1 MELNFM
7 NEDDKD
13 NTEVL
18 INYLYKEIKRKKTDL
33 FLNIN
38 ETIIVLFEIFN
49 FYFDNLDYNFRN
61 CKSIHQIILGLYN
74 KELLKYNNINFYQN
88 NVKIELPLINNN
100 DKNKIV
106 KSLISL
112 PLIFSQ
118 CIKKYL
124 YNKNNKI
131 KFFHK
136 LLKYNKTENK
146 IFADKID
153 ISNQIEQSNYR
164 LNINMIIY
172 YGFLYNIDSNIFIGN
187 DNSEFLYLL
196 GITGIFTHFSNLIYD
211 LLKFDINYEKL
222 INTSNCNDFYYVL
235 FKKLSKQKSS
245 KIFNHFFG
253 VSDSYLKDY
262 NKEISK
268 IKTIKEMFSLFS
280 NIFENIILSNTPK
293 KNMTQV
299 DYTLLYKIF
308 KKKKFKDKEKK
319 KIFLKVF
326 KHYIGIFI
334 SDTISFLYHN
344 EKINKISITYINNID
359 SIKNDVKKNTKNP
372 VDVLKIIKKYY
383 FESLK

>member
-7 NEDDKD
+7 DEDDKD
-13 NTEVL
+13 NIEVL
-18 INYLYKEIKRKKTDL
+18 INYLYKEIKRKKSNL

-61 CKSIHQIILGLYN
+61 CKSINNIILGLYN
-74 KELLKYNNINFYQN
+74 KDLLKYNNIDFYQGN
-88 NVKIELPLINNN
+88 NKLEFPLINNN
-100 DKNKIV
+100 DKE
-106 KSLISL
+106 LIEKFLPAL

-131 KFFHK
+131 KLFHK

-146 IFADKID
+146 IFAGKID
-153 ISNQIEQSNYR
+153 ISNKIEKTNYS

-172 YGFLYNIDSNIFIGN
+172 YGFFYNIDSNNFIGN
-187 DNSEFLYLL
+187 DNSEILYLL
-196 GITGIFTHFSNLIYD
+196 GINGIFTHFSNLIYD
-211 LLKFDINYEKL
+211 LLKFDMNYEKL

-235 FKKLSKQKSS
+235 FKKLSKKKTN
-245 KIFNHFFG
+245 KIFTHFFG

-262 NKEISK
+262 NEEISK

-280 NIFENIILSNTPK
+280 NIFENIILSKTQK
-293 KNMTQV
+293 KNIPEV
-299 DYTLLYKIF
+299 DYTLLYEIF
-308 KKKKFKDKEKK
+308 KKKKFKDKRKK

-326 KHYIGIFI
+326 NHYIGIFI

-344 EKINKISITYINNID
+344 EKINKISVTYVNNIET
-359 SIKNDVKKNTKNP
+359 IKNDINKNTKKS
-372 VDVLKIIKKYY
+372 VEVLKIIKKYY
-383 FESLK
+383 FETLN

>member
-1 MELNFM
+1 MKLNFM
-7 NEDDKD
+7 DEDDKD
-13 NTEVL
+13 NIEVL
-18 INYLYKEIKRKKTDL
+18 INYLYKEIKKKNSNL

-38 ETIIVLFEIFN
+38 ETIIVLIEIFN

-61 CKSIHQIILGLYN
+61 CKSINNIILGLYN
-74 KELLKYNNINFYQN
+74 KDLLKYNNIDFYQG

-100 DKNKIV
+100 DKEIIE
-106 KSLISL
+106 KSLLSL

-153 ISNQIEQSNYR
+153 ISNQIEQSNYS

-172 YGFLYNIDSNIFIGN
+172 YGFLYNIDSNNFIGN
-187 DNSEFLYLL
+187 DNSEILYLL

-211 LLKFDINYEKL
+211 MLKFDMNYEKL

-235 FKKLSKQKSS
+235 FKKLSKKKTN
-245 KIFNHFFG
+245 KIFTHFFG

-262 NKEISK
+262 NEELSK

-280 NIFENIILSNTPK
+280 NIFENIILNKTQK
-293 KNMTQV
+293 KKISEV
-299 DYTLLYKIF
+299 DYTLLYEIF
-308 KKKKFKDKEKK
+308 KKKKFKDKRKK

-326 KHYIGIFI
+326 KHYIGIFL

-344 EKINKISITYINNID
+344 EKINKISVTYVNNID
-359 SIKNDVKKNTKNP
+359 KINNDINKNTKKS
-372 VDVLKIIKKYY
+372 VEVLKIIKKYY
-383 FESLK
+383 FETLN